1 MQSNIILQK
10 IWNLSKS
17 SNGEEDSADKHH
29 KMELHLKVMDEKPK
43 NHQTTVIL
51 NKKHVIPYE

>member
-29 KMELHLKVMDEKPK
+29 KMELHLESDGWKTKESS
-43 NHQTTVIL
+43 NHSDF
-51 NKKHVIPYE
+51 K